1 MSFAAPPPAVPHTAP
16 PRSLALLLAAMAA
29 LGPFSIDT
37 YLPSFHAI
45 GADLG
50 AGELAV
56 QQTLTYY
63 LAPFAI
69 MTLWHGALSDAFGR
83 KRVVLAGF
91 ALFALA
97 SLLCALAPCI
107 EVLWLGRLLQGV
119 TAGAGIVISRALIR
133 DLFEG
138 AQAQKLMAHVAI
150 MFALA
155 PAVAPVIGGWLDTL
169 FGWRAV
175 FLFLTAFAL
184 ALFVLCWRRLPETLP
199 VHRRQPFS
207 AAYLARA
214 YRHAFSQPAFMA
226 ACLGVGFF
234 FMGFFLYVLSAPV
247 FLMQHLGLGETQ
259 FYWLFGPGMGGLM
272 AGSWLSGHLAGRHS
286 PRQLLR
292 LAMALM
298 GAAALANLAVCL
310 ALPAGVPQNVLP
322 IGLYTV
328 GMSVSMPVL
337 TLLALDLYPEQ
348 RGLAASVQSFVQSAI
363 NSLASIAL
371 APLLWDSPL
380 HLVWGQCALFLLGA
394 AMVAWHFRAARCG

>member
-1 MSFAAPPPAVPHTAP
+1 MPSSPSVTP
-16 PRSLALLLAAMAA
+16 PRGLALLLAAMAA
-29 LGPFSIDT
+29 LGPFSIDA

-45 GADLG
+45 GSELG

-63 LAPFAI
+63 LAPFAL
-69 MTLWHGALSDAFGR
+69 MTLWHGALSDAYGR

-97 SLLCALAPCI
+97 SVLCALAPRI

-133 DLFEG
+133 DLFDG

-155 PAVAPVIGGWLDTL
+155 PAVAPVIGGWLETL
-169 FGWRAV
+169 LGWRAV
-175 FLFLTAFAL
+175 FVFLAGFAL
-184 ALFVLCWRRLPETLP
+184 ALLVLCWRYLPETLP
-199 VHRRQPFS
+199 HHQRQPFS
-207 AAYLARA
+207 AGYLLRA
-214 YRHAFSQPAFMA
+214 YRQAFTQPAFMS
-226 ACLGVGFF
+226 ACLGIGFF
-234 FMGFFLYVLSAPV
+234 FMGFFVYVLSAPV

-272 AGSWLSGHLAGRHS
+272 IGSWLSGRLAGRRS
-286 PRQLLR
+286 PRQLLT
-292 LAMALM
+292 LAMTVM
-298 GAAALANLAVCL
+298 GAATLLNLAVCL
-310 ALPAGVPQNVLP
+310 WLPPGVPQNVLA

-337 TLLALDLYPEQ
+337 TLLALDIFPTQ

-363 NSLASIAL
+363 NSLASIAFV
-371 APLLWDSPL
+371 PFLWAAPL
-380 HLVWGQCALFLLGA
+380 HLTWGQGTMFLAGGL
-394 AMVAWHFRAARCG
+394 MVALYFRHERRQAA